1 MERFCTNKRRV
12 MALLALGLGM
22 GLAACSAEGLPASRL
37 LTPIGQAAVITA
49 TPEPVLSDSAT
60 PSATLPLMTD
70 TPAPSATLPP
80 TATHLPTDT
89 PQYSPTFGPS
99 PTRTRTATRTRYPTR
114 TPLPTNTPTIT
125 LTPTPMLAWMRI
137 QKPGPYSKIS
147 SPLQVEALIEPGAD
161 GNVYARLIGED
172 GRLITEQ
179 TLDFHSYADRHFY
192 ISPEIPFTIPD
203 AGETARLEIHV
214 VDEFN
219 RTTYLCSVD
228 LVLLQVGKSEIYANP
243 VIDEPY
249 IVRSPLEKATVSG
262 GVLEVSGVAQVLN
275 DQPLIFDLVA
285 ENGEVVGS
293 VLQEV
298 SRPYGDISHIPFDVY
313 IPYAVRESTGVRLTI
328 RQESATRIPGTV
340 WLESW
345 LLTLEP

>member
-1 MERFCTNKRRV
+1 M
-12 MALLALGLGM
+12 
-22 GLAACSAEGLPASRL
+22 
-37 LTPIGQAAVITA
+37 
-49 TPEPVLSDSAT
+49 
-60 PSATLPLMTD
+60 
-70 TPAPSATLPP
+70 
-80 TATHLPTDT
+80 
-89 PQYSPTFGPS
+89 
-99 PTRTRTATRTRYPTR
+99 
-114 TPLPTNTPTIT
+114 
-125 LTPTPMLAWMRI
+125 
-137 QKPGPYSKIS
+137 
-147 SPLQVEALIEPGAD
+147 
-161 GNVYARLIGED
+161 
-172 GRLITEQ
+172 
-179 TLDFHSYADRHFY
+179 
-192 ISPEIPFTIPD
+192 
-203 AGETARLEIHV
+203 

-219 RTTYLCSVD
+219 RTAYLCSVD

-249 IVRSPLEKATVSG
+249 IVRYPREEATVSG

-298 SRPYGDISHIPFDVY
+298 FTPVRGSFSYPVRRLH
-313 IPYAVRESTGVRLTI
+313 PYAVRESTGVRLTI